1 MAAVY
6 VLLCLLLTCQL
17 CFSSSQF
24 PTNSGKSRSS
34 IIQSVASSSLP
45 FASLVSTAWGTK
57 QNKWLV
63 PFQGSP
69 PIWVNREGDGLRL
82 FAVVVSGILPRNA
95 DVTCHRPLVLCQIRK
110 QKLVSFNVGLGR
122 PHLLLLSDV
131 PRVARCE
138 SCESSTHT
146 FRGFCNR
153 PLKRNCPVLEIQ
165 ARLAFSFPPVVN
177 NKKIVVHVIDFKG
190 REFFFADA
198 VAWISAK

>member
-1 MAAVY
+1 M
-6 VLLCLLLTCQL
+6 
-17 CFSSSQF
+17 
-24 PTNSGKSRSS
+24 
-34 IIQSVASSSLP
+34 
-45 FASLVSTAWGTK
+45 
-57 QNKWLV
+57 

-69 PIWVNREGDGLRL
+69 PHLSESGGRWPSS
-82 FAVVVSGILPRNA
+82 FAVVVSGILPGNA

-198 VAWISAK
+198 VA

>member
-1 MAAVY
+1 M
-6 VLLCLLLTCQL
+6 
-17 CFSSSQF
+17 
-24 PTNSGKSRSS
+24 
-34 IIQSVASSSLP
+34 
-45 FASLVSTAWGTK
+45 
-57 QNKWLV
+57 

-69 PIWVNREGDGLRL
+69 PHLSESGGRWPSS
-82 FAVVVSGILPRNA
+82 FAVVVSGILPGNA

-153 PLKRNCPVLEIQ
+153 PLKRNCPVLEVQ
-165 ARLAFSFPPVVN
+165 ARLAFYTLFRPLLTT
-177 NKKIVVHVIDFKG
+177 KKSLCMLLISRAG
-190 REFFFADA
+190 NFFFADA
-198 VAWISAK
+198 VA